1 MSPFIDLLGQDP
13 ERPALHIG
21 EVSIT
26 RGELKRE
33 AQALAGY
40 LVALG
45 FRRGDTLAVWL
56 PDGPAW
62 LQFLFAAS
70 QLGVLVVPISTRY
83 RTDDARHVI
92 SVARAKAI
100 VVARDFLG
108 VDYAGMAREIQR
120 DLPHVEHV
128 LELGRTPGFFE
139 TDGRVAPTAEQGL
152 PYDFLCTFS
161 TSGTTGRPKLAPHDQ
176 ASIARHCLNVV
187 KAFDIKPGDVMLC
200 ALPLNGVLGFIQT
213 ISAIAGRAACVLLP
227 VFNATEAARLIE
239 KSKVTHFYG
248 ADSMFDP
255 ILNIEGAVLNS
266 WRHGG
271 FAEFVGL
278 GQHVTEKAERKLG
291 LRLVG
296 LYGSSECFALMS
308 LQDPKQEAPERALAG
323 GDTASPDISVRVVD
337 AENGEVLREGEP
349 GELQVKGYN
358 VTPGYLNNPEASKQA
373 FTPDGWFR
381 TGDLAYARGRGF
393 VYQAR
398 MKDGLR
404 LKGYLVD
411 PGEIESHLMQH
422 GGVVGAQVVGV
433 KLPGEG
439 DVAVAFVRP
448 GPAPSTEP
456 ELIAHC
462 RSGIANYK
470 VPRRILFVDEF
481 PQVHG
486 PNGSKITKNKLR
498 EMAEQALAR
507 R

>member
-1 MSPFIDLLGQDP
+1 MPSFLDLLGQDP
-13 ERPALHIG
+13 DRPALHIG
-21 EVSIT
+21 EVSVT
-26 RGELKRE
+26 RAELKRE
-33 AQALAGY
+33 AQAAAGY
-40 LVALG
+40 LASLG
-45 FRRGDTLAVWL
+45 FKRGDTLAIWL

-83 RTDDARHVI
+83 RTDDARHVV

-100 VVARDFLG
+100 VVATDFLG
-108 VDYAGMAREIQR
+108 VDYVGMAREIQT

-128 LELGRTPGFFE
+128 LELGRTHGFFE
-139 TDGRVAPTAEQGL
+139 TNGRSAPIAEEGIASDL
-152 PYDFLCTFS
+152 LCTFS

-176 ASIARHCLNVV
+176 DSIARHCSNVV

-213 ISAIAGRAACVLLP
+213 VSAIVGRAVCVLLP
-227 VFNATEAARLIE
+227 VFSAAEAARVIE
-239 KSKVTHFYG
+239 KFKVTHFYG

-255 ILNIEGAVLNS
+255 ILNIRGAKLGS
-266 WRHGG
+266 WRNGG
-271 FAEFVGL
+271 LAEFVGL
-278 GQHVTEKAERKLG
+278 GQHVTEKAEQKLG

-308 LQDPKQEAPERALAG
+308 RQDPKQNAAERALAG
-323 GDTASPDISVRVVD
+323 GDTVSPDISVRVVD
-337 AENGEVLREGEP
+337 GESGKTLGEGEP
-349 GELQVKGYN
+349 GELQVTGYN
-358 VTPGYLNNPEASKQA
+358 VTPGYLNNPEASKLA
-373 FTPDGWFR
+373 FTSDGWFR
-381 TGDLAYARGRGF
+381 TGDLAYSRGRGF

-422 GGVVGAQVVGV
+422 GGVAGAQVVGV

-448 GPAPSTEP
+448 GPAQSTEP

-498 EMAEQALAR
+498 EMAEQALALR
-507 R
+507 

>member
-1 MSPFIDLLGQDP
+1 MSSFIDLLERDP
-13 ERPALHIG
+13 DQPALHIG
-21 EVSIT
+21 EVSAT

-33 AQALAGY
+33 AQALASY
-40 LVALG
+40 LASLG
-45 FRRGDTLAVWL
+45 FRRGHTLAIWL

-83 RTDDARHVI
+83 RTDDARHVV

-100 VVARDFLG
+100 VVASDFLG
-108 VDYAGMAREIQR
+108 VDYIDMAHEIR
-120 DLPHVEHV
+120 KDLPHVEHV
-128 LELGRTPGFFE
+128 LELARTHGFFE
-139 TDGRVAPTAEQGL
+139 TDGPAGPIAERGL
-152 PYDFLCTFS
+152 PSDFLCTFS

-213 ISAIAGRAACVLLP
+213 VSAIAGRAACVLLP
-227 VFNATEAARLIE
+227 VFNPAEAARLIE
-239 KSKVTHFYG
+239 KFKVTHFYG

-255 ILNIEGAVLNS
+255 ILNIEGAVLGS
-266 WRHGG
+266 WRNGG

-278 GQHVTEKAERKLG
+278 GQHVTEKAERRLG

-308 LQDPKQEAPERALAG
+308 LQDPRQEVAERALAG
-323 GDTASPDISVRVVD
+323 GDTVSPDISVRVVD
-337 AENGEVLREGEP
+337 AESGQTLAEGEP

-373 FTPDGWFR
+373 FSADGWFCS
-381 TGDLAYARGRGF
+381 GDLAYARGRGF

-411 PGEIESHLMQH
+411 PGEIEAHLMQH
-422 GGVVGAQVVGV
+422 GAVAGAQVVGV

-448 GPAPSTEP
+448 GPKKSSEP

-486 PNGSKITKNKLR
+486 SNGSKITKNKLR
-498 EMAEQALAR
+498 EMAEAALALR
-507 R
+507 